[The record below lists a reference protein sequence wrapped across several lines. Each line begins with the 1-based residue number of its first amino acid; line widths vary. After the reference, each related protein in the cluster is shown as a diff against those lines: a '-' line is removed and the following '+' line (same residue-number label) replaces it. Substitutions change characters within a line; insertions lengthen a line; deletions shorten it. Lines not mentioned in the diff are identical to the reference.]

1 MLSDS
6 FWEQEER
13 IRSAFAETFFLSM
26 RRRRYGIGA
35 CKNCEDDEVLE
46 AQLQTIEWK
55 KQKEEEEGGL

>member
-1 MLSDS
+1 MLSES

-13 IRSAFAETFFLSM
+13 IRSAFAETFFLLM
-26 RRRRYGIGA
+26 RRSRYGIGA
-35 CKNCEDDEVLE
+35 CKNCGDDEVLE